1 MRERS
6 TRLAII
12 VNVLS
17 ITIVII
23 VWIIATNKNLN
34 IVRPIILPGPTEILK
49 SFLDMLPVLP
59 KAISVSSIQILSGFI
74 LGSGFGIGLG
84 LLMARS
90 WVIYNIFVP
99 IVNIVKPTPI
109 FALIPLFILWFGVGV
124 LPQVLLIAFGCF
136 VIMVVTTAEAI
147 RNVSPIYI
155 QAALSL
161 GADERMIFRRI
172 ISPAIVPQLIGGVRV
187 ASASA
192 FGLDVA
198 AEFMGA
204 QAGIGYLMIV
214 NQRFLRTEGVI
225 VCVIIFTIL
234 AVLMD
239 IVIRK
244 VEGKLTSWT
253 ERKVEMASQLRNR
266 EIIRASSVENT
277 NP

>member
-1 MRERS
+1 
-6 TRLAII
+6 L
-12 VNVLS
+12 
-17 ITIVII
+17 
-23 VWIIATNKNLN
+23 
-34 IVRPIILPGPTEILK
+34 VRPIILPGPLEIIN
-49 SFLDMLPVLP
+49 SFIDMLPVLP
-59 KAISVSSIQILSGFI
+59 RAILVSSLQILSGFF
-74 LGSGFGIGLG
+74 LGSSVGIGLG

-90 WVIYNIFVP
+90 WLIYNIFVP
-99 IVNIVKPTPI
+99 LVNTVKPTPI

-124 LPQVLLIAFGCF
+124 LPQVMLIAFGCF

-161 GADERMIFRRI
+161 GADERTIFRKI
-172 ISPAIVPQLIGGVRV
+172 ISPAIVPELIGGVRV

-239 IVIRK
+239 FVIQQL
-244 VEGKLTSWT
+244 EGKLTSWI
-253 ERKVEMASQLRNR
+253 EKKVEMASQLRNR
-266 EIIRASSVENT
+266 EIVRASKVGDSIQ
-277 NP
+277 